1 METGGMD
8 RKGDRTQI
16 RSTLEKRNAEILQV
30 KNEITKILQV
40 PKTRTCLNAELPQLE
55 LLRFEGPPMDC
66 KGHIPSQIKNSR

>member
-1 METGGMD
+1 MD

-40 PKTRTCLNAELPQLE
+40 PKTRTCLNAELPQLD
-55 LLRFEGPPMDC
+55 LLRFECIASIASVIFLFFTDGF
-66 KGHIPSQIKNSR
+66 